1 MLSHQIIQQP
11 KNLLTHVTRVIVR
24 GGLMYYA
31 SPRLFFVAMA
41 VPIPSTLFLSWAG
54 VKLVR
59 HLNRKIH
66 HVNEVAAAG
75 SINVLKEMVTVRQFA
90 MEVRK
95 TAEPQGKVGFLGL
108 KQCLSLQRRTPS
120 PSATA
125 TETG

>member
-11 KNLLTHVTRVIVR
+11 KNLLTHVTRVVVR

-75 SINVLKEMVTVRQFA
+75 RGP
-90 MEVRK
+90 
-95 TAEPQGKVGFLGL
+95 EPPG
-108 KQCLSLQRRTPS
+108 
-120 PSATA
+120 
-125 TETG
+125 